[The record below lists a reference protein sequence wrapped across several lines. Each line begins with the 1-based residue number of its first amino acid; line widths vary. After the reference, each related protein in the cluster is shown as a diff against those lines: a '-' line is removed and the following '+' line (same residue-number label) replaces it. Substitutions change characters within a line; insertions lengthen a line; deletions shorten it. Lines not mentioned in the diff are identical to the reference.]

1 MSFLEQ
7 TGSDN
12 PFAGINVGVG
22 SAPTL
27 GDLDGDGDLDAVVG
41 EFDGNLNHYQNRG
54 TATAPVYVEQT
65 GAANLFTGID
75 VGNFSAPTLRDLDS
89 DGDLDAVVG
98 AANGTLRYFQNTGT
112 ASAPTYVEQTDTANP
127 FTGIDVGSIS
137 TPTFGDLDGDGDL
150 DAAVGENF
158 GFLNYYQN
166 TGTATA
172 PVYVEQ
178 AGPANPFT
186 GIEGTGS
193 IPTLGDLDG
202 DGDLDAVVG
211 IFTGTLRYIQ
221 NTGSARTPVYVEQ
234 TGTANPFNGIDV
246 GFNSTPTLGD
256 VNGDGRLDLVV
267 GSDNGHLRTFLN
279 APNRAP
285 VAVDDAVST
294 TEDSALTGNV
304 LSANPTP
311 ADSDP
316 DGDSLTVSQ
325 VNGSAANVGTEITLG
340 RGLLTVQ
347 ADGAISFNPNGG
359 YDSLAQG
366 TSTTESF
373 AYTLA
378 DGKGGTDDA
387 TVTLT
392 ITGVNDAASISGT
405 TTGTVTE
412 DATTPNLTTSGSVTV
427 SDVDQGENGFQTT
440 VTPAADTLGTL
451 AIAADGTWT
460 YSIANSA
467 VQSLGAVATKEE
479 TFTLKSTDGTA
490 TQDITVTIQGVN
502 DAASISGDT
511 TGAVTED
518 ATTPNLTATGSL
530 TVSDVDQGENGFQTT
545 VTPVGSPLGTL
556 GITADGAWTYSIAN
570 SAVQSLGAVATQE
583 ETFTVK
589 STDGT
594 ASQDITVTIQGVNDA
609 PVAGADAFV
618 ATQGTRL
625 TIPVARLLTNDSDV
639 DQGTTL
645 AITAVGSAVRGSVV
659 LSEHGT
665 PGDRSDDV
673 ITFTPTGSGAG
684 GFQYSL
690 SDGLASVQGTV
701 SLTIGTRQ
709 FGGNGNN
716 TLIGNAGPDILDG
729 GNGNDQLTGRAGNDT
744 LLGGNGNDRLEGG
757 NGNDRLT
764 GGAGKDTLLGG
775 NGNDLLVGG
784 TGADVLTGGLGV
796 DTFRFALADSP
807 LARFDRITDLKIGT
821 DRIDGPHTVTAANL
835 RELGAVTAL
844 TQNKID
850 DVLTAGT
857 FAANG
862 AATFSLGSR
871 TFLALNDG
879 TAGFQNGTD
888 AVIEL
893 VGFTGS
899 LTDLAII

>member
-1 MSFLEQ
+1 MFHLISRTLPLDPNWQWAGSSSTTHIRRRHQMSFLEQ
-7 TGSDN
+7 TGPTN
-12 PFAGINVGVG
+12 PFTGLDVGVG

-27 GDLDGDGDLDAVVG
+27 GDLDGDSDLDAVVG
-41 EFDGNLNHYQNRG
+41 EFDGNLNYYQNRG
-54 TATAPVYVEQT
+54 TATAPVYAEQT

-89 DGDLDAVVG
+89 DGDLDAAVG
-98 AANGTLRYFQNTGT
+98 AGDGTLRYFQNTGT

-150 DAAVGENF
+150 DAAVGANF

-178 AGPANPFT
+178 TGPANPFT
-186 GIEGTGS
+186 GIDGTGS
-193 IPTLGDLDG
+193 IPTLGDLDS

-211 IFTGTLRYIQ
+211 EFDGTLRYFQ
-221 NTGSARTPVYVEQ
+221 NTGTARAPVYVEQ
-234 TGTANPFNGIDV
+234 TGTANPFTGLDV
-246 GFNSTPTLGD
+246 GFNSTPTLSD

-267 GSDNGHLRTFLN
+267 GSDNGQLRTFLN
-279 APNRAP
+279 VPNRAP

-294 TEDSALTGNV
+294 TEDSAVTGDV
-304 LSANPTP
+304 LSATPPTT

-325 VNGSAANVGTEITLG
+325 VKGSAANVGAEIALG
-340 RGLLTVQ
+340 SGRLTIQ
-347 ADGAISFNPNGG
+347 ASGAFSFNPNGG
-359 YDSLAQG
+359 YESLTQG
-366 TSTTESF
+366 ASTTESF
-373 AYTLA
+373 TYRVA

-392 ITGVNDAASISGT
+392 ITGVNDAASISGD

-412 DATTPNLTTSGSVTV
+412 DATTPNLTTTGTLSV
-427 SDVDQGENGFQTT
+427 SDVDQGENG
-440 VTPAADTLGTL
+440 V
-451 AIAADGTWT
+451 
-460 YSIANSA
+460 
-467 VQSLGAVATKEE
+467 
-479 TFTLKSTDGTA
+479 
-490 TQDITVTIQGVN
+490 
-502 DAASISGDT
+502 
-511 TGAVTED
+511 
-518 ATTPNLTATGSL
+518 
-530 TVSDVDQGENGFQTT
+530 QTT

-556 GITADGAWTYSIAN
+556 SITTADAWTYEVAN
-570 SAVQSLGAVATQE
+570 SAVQSLAAGATKE

-594 ASQDITVTIQGVNDA
+594 ASQDIMVTIQGVNDA
-609 PVAGADAFV
+609 PVAGADTGV
-618 ATQGTRL
+618 ATQGTPL
-625 TIPVARLLTNDSDV
+625 TLSVASLLANDSDV

-645 AITAVGSAVRGSVV
+645 AITAVGSAVQGSVV
-659 LSEHGT
+659 LSDHGT

-684 GFQYSL
+684 GFQYTL
-690 SDGLASVQGTV
+690 SDGSTTVQGAV

-709 FGGNGNN
+709 VGGNGNN
-716 TLIGNAGPDILDG
+716 CLTGNAGPDYLDG
-729 GNGNDQLTGRAGNDT
+729 GK
-744 LLGGNGNDRLEGG
+744 
-757 NGNDRLT
+757 GNDRLT
-764 GGAGKDTLLGG
+764 GRAGDDTLLGG
-775 NGNDLLVGG
+775 KGNDLLVGG
-784 TGADVLTGGLGV
+784 TGADILTGGLGN
-796 DTFRFALADSP
+796 DTFRFALVDSP
-807 LARFDRITDLKIGT
+807 LAGFDRIIDLKIGT
-821 DRIDGPHTVTAANL
+821 DRIDGPTAVSAANL

-844 TQNKID
+844 TQDKIN

-871 TFLALNDG
+871 TFLALNNG
-879 TAGFQNGTD
+879 TAGFQEGTD

-893 VGFTGS
+893 VGVTGS